1 MFERGANACAIQD
14 DECSCIMQA
23 TGVRALQC
31 ESQRKS
37 VAFPGI
43 AGSAAGAA
51 SGQELVQWD
60 ASTSICIWV
69 SLACQDASGLQ
80 QFDGERSRLW
90 LTLNIIGG

>member
-23 TGVRALQC
+23 TGVQALQC

-37 VAFPGI
+37 AAFPGI

-51 SGQELVQWD
+51 PGQELVQWH
-60 ASTSICIWV
+60 ASTSICVWL
-69 SLACQDASGLQ
+69 SLACEDAPGFQ
-80 QFDGERSRLW
+80 QSDGERSCLW
-90 LTLNIIGG
+90 PPLITTGG